1 MTKKEVKK
9 KYKVQDEEL
18 VFATSGNLPGNRAD
32 TRVINLIVPQHIR
45 EKHLSDE
52 EP

>member
-18 VFATSGNLPGNRAD
+18 VFATSGNLLGNRAD
-32 TRVINLIVPQHIR
+32 TRVINLIIP
-45 EKHLSDE
+45 
-52 EP
+52 